1 MIRPRIPGHETIG
14 DVVAI
19 GEGEKKWKV
28 GDRVGA
34 PWYVTLSQV
43 VLVQTNTK
51 LDLSYK
57 AAVLT
62 VPSSLGTGAMMVTI
76 LDFEPSKANTHR
88 DP

>member
-14 DVVAI
+14 DVVAV

-43 VLVQTNTK
+43 VCVQPNTN

-57 AAVLT
+57 ATMLT
-62 VPSSLGTGAMMVTI
+62 PSSSLGTGATMVI
-76 LDFEPSKANTHR
+76 ISDFEPSEPNTHR